1 MDRNTTETGVGSH
14 WEDRDITDKSIS
26 SKNNEKHNANKDV
39 IIKLIVPEIRMH
51 LPSYLIGSIALV
63 TSSLS
68 NSGRLFFILIFELCF
83 RIAIYFQGLIHVK
96 CSFHLFSPAKGL
108 GKRIRYIFF

>member
-1 MDRNTTETGVGSH
+1 MPEPEDKTNITSSEIEHSPEEEGILKSTMDSNTTETGVGSN

-68 NSGRLFFILIFELCF
+68 NSGRLF
-83 RIAIYFQGLIHVK
+83 
-96 CSFHLFSPAKGL
+96 
-108 GKRIRYIFF
+108 